1 MARAGVQQHLSI
13 SICMH
18 IHICMCMCMLHVH
31 VHVHVACA
39 CACTRMCIMQEYT
52 IEISLLASRLL
63 GVDLETL
70 RGPEPRKRPP
80 FWQPLKPFLR
90 VLADALRRLGED

>member
-18 IHICMCMCMLHVH
+18 IHICMLHVH

>member
-1 MARAGVQQHLSI
+1 V
-13 SICMH
+13 
-18 IHICMCMCMLHVH
+18 
-31 VHVHVACA
+31 
-39 CACTRMCIMQEYT
+39 QEYT

>member
-1 MARAGVQQHLSI
+1 MQYREAIKANLPYRQELASYTHLFNQLARAALL
-13 SICMH
+13 C
-18 IHICMCMCMLHVH
+18 LFLWWLLK
-31 VHVHVACA
+31 
-39 CACTRMCIMQEYT
+39 EYT

>member
-1 MARAGVQQHLSI
+1 
-13 SICMH
+13 
-18 IHICMCMCMLHVH
+18 MLK
-31 VHVHVACA
+31 
-39 CACTRMCIMQEYT
+39 EYT
-52 IEISLLASRLL
+52 IEISLLASRLA

-90 VLADALRRLGED
+90 VLAEGLRRLGED